1 MRRGFDFTMSKEMTN
16 EMQEMIK
23 TKGTNERMGD
33 EPQAQ
38 DNKSKLIQ
46 AKKTLER
53 RDRVLTAAIRRCHV
67 ELAKKESLRD
77 IEASK
82 DAVEAAW
89 NEYNQAIGRYCMYA
103 GADSI
108 GRKDFEEQPEEAC
121 RALYEWKVLTD
132 MMEQVVDKAEEYLE
146 SATKENSKDELYDDE
161 DGGNELDAEV
171 EVRLWMEQLSIMS
184 KVNEMA
190 LEVSTVNKVNEVALE
205 VSNVNEESNVN
216 EVNVSEVNMNEVNDE
231 STVNEAC
238 CIARN
243 IKEVAPGVVPY
254 SMIKEVELHMAH
266 NVQVESGAEVQV
278 EQNGAKVQVEQNGDK
293 FDEVKSDVNV
303 EAKVEVF
310 GMKEKVMHLDG
321 LTMMKVTEQSRCANW
336 DPGELLDAKD
346 QMEMLNVE
354 EVTNLLNDDKV
365 AGSGDVKAIMLFYAL
380 CNWMFHTSDALVAL
394 CMARFVNGFR
404 RECPIELSDYG

>member
-1 MRRGFDFTMSKEMTN
+1 MPPLHTDVEVVTN
-16 EMQEMIK
+16 VEVVEEFFNVK
-23 TKGTNERMGD
+23 
-33 EPQAQ
+33 
-38 DNKSKLIQ
+38 
-46 AKKTLER
+46 
-53 RDRVLTAAIRRCHV
+53 VV
-67 ELAKKESLRD
+67 ELF
-77 IEASK
+77 
-82 DAVEAAW
+82 VEA
-89 NEYNQAIGRYCMYA
+89 
-103 GADSI
+103 
-108 GRKDFEEQPEEAC
+108 EQF
-121 RALYEWKVLTD
+121 
-132 MMEQVVDKAEEYLE
+132 VVSEFFNIEVDAEFY
-146 SATKENSKDELYDDE
+146 
-161 DGGNELDAEV
+161 DAEV

-310 GMKEKVMHLDG
+310 GIKEVKNLKDDNKVEVFDAEVNNG
-321 LTMMKVTEQSRCANW
+321 KVRLRLISKKAEVEQSRPAKW
-336 DPGELLDAKD
+336 DPGQLFGAKD

-354 EVTNLLNDDKV
+354 EAEILVNINKVGLQLFMKEVWSSGGAIEKALLIV
-365 AGSGDVKAIMLFYAL
+365 
-380 CNWMFHTSDALVAL
+380 MFLL
-394 CMARFVNGFR
+394 KERFVNSFN
-404 RECPIELSDYG
+404 PLSVIELSDYG

>member
-1 MRRGFDFTMSKEMTN
+1 MTAQTKN
-16 EMQEMIK
+16 ESGLQQVEQVEQVEPIR
-23 TKGTNERMGD
+23 GTNERMGSK
-33 EPQAQ
+33 PQAQ
-38 DNKSKLIQ
+38 EKKSKLIQ
-46 AKKTLER
+46 ANKTLEMR
-53 RDRVLTAAIRRCHV
+53 ERDLTAAIRRCHI
-67 ELAKKESLRD
+67 ELAKKRKSLSE

-82 DAVEAAW
+82 DVVEAAW
-89 NEYNQAIGRYCMYA
+89 EEYNQAIARYCMYA
-103 GADSI
+103 GGDSI
-108 GRKDFEEQPEEAC
+108 GRKEIEEQPEEVR

-216 EVNVSEVNMNEVNDE
+216 EVNVSEVNVSEVNMNEVNDE

-266 NVQVESGAEVQV
+266 NVQVESGA
-278 EQNGAKVQVEQNGDK
+278 KVQVEQNGDK

-310 GMKEKVMHLDG
+310 GVKEVMQLDG
-321 LTMMKVTEQSRCANW
+321 LMMMKVTEQSRCANW
-336 DPGELLDAKD
+336 APGEVVNVKE
-346 QMEMLNVE
+346 QIEMLDVKEAEILVNII
-354 EVTNLLNDDKV
+354 DKV
-365 AGSGDVKAIMLFYAL
+365 GLRLFMKEVWSSGGATEKALLIV
-380 CNWMFHTSDALVAL
+380 MFLL
-394 CMARFVNGFR
+394 RFENGFR
-404 RECPIELSDYG
+404 RKCPIELSDYG